1 LFEDQERLESINSQ
15 LAQIYDLYNT
25 IAEEGN
31 VDVLEAYVEDTF
43 SIIIDSLVAATISQL
58 MSTPWYLQYFDD
70 SLTEEEK
77 AERKK
82 EIKFVV

>member
-1 LFEDQERLESINSQ
+1 MLTF
-15 LAQIYDLYNT
+15 YNH

-43 SIIIDSLVAATISQL
+43 SIIIDTIVGATISQL
-58 MSTPWYLQYFDD
+58 QSTPWYISYFDE
-70 SLTEEEK
+70 SLTEEDK